1 METGN
6 RQKDGTREKEQQP
19 RGVAEIFQRTQ
30 ERKAFG
36 GFPSYNVACLLDFR
50 KIKLLA
56 NILAGLISRLLLP
69 VHTEPVPRP
78 IFRPNISGGKEKHK
92 QGCVRY
98 GTGILSTGMD
108 VVPKLPKCPV
118 PVWRWY
124 RTHRSVRYRH

>member
-56 NILAGLISRLLLP
+56 NILAGSICRLLLP
-69 VHTEPVPRP
+69 VDYYRQHIPSQCPALH
-78 IFRPNISGGKEKHK
+78 FR
-92 QGCVRY
+92 
-98 GTGILSTGMD
+98 
-108 VVPKLPKCPV
+108 V
-118 PVWRWY
+118 PV
-124 RTHRSVRYRH
+124 